1 MSQQLINIGTA
12 DQGNGDP
19 IRTAF
24 NKVNENFT
32 ELFEQVSAS
41 VVVDTTPP
49 AAPSEGNLWWDP
61 EGGRLYISYDSNWI
75 DASPVD
81 GVGISSTNELVN
93 GAYTVSL
100 GSNGTVT
107 FPDLLT
113 IANSVIG
120 KSSSVTV
127 TEETTDGTISQTTT
141 TESQIEIEAESIVI
155 AKRVR
160 QVTDDTVVVT
170 TDEAGSSVT
179 VNNSGVF
186 IKKYAEPDG
195 PNNTSYFQVRTN
207 NGAIL
212 EAVEENV
219 ADETYGRVIAAQ
231 GVVEIA
237 TRADGVEKNWGFS
250 YDGTMVVPTNSTV
263 LGTNDLTIRTESD
276 GNSGL
281 FLNSSPLVGT
291 AVLYATNNAII
302 TADYDGNRKDWN
314 FDKSG
319 TITVPLLLPKIF
331 TAVLDE
337 EHMVVPI
344 TLEGDPWQYGVEFA
358 VNPDGSVQTQMD
370 DPNPT
375 VDPGYV
381 QGSVFRFTEADHGIP
396 GYTFDITLN
405 FTFDEEAEVFVTNPS
420 VTAPPEYPAT
430 VESPGAIKLSATGS
444 TVVPG
449 QQIIASDAQGGI
461 TNDYITV
468 WVEGGGTNYPEIVAV
483 QPGWT
488 VVGEGL
494 NYVSVTNA
502 ELITQFPGSVIYR
515 ITTAISSAKMGYEY
529 TFIEPDSSEPDLQN
543 WVFGTD
549 GQLTVPGAIFRDGG
563 LYMNSSGSTTAASV
577 FVSGNSGGVILRTAD
592 NAQQVSYDLTLDVN
606 GETSFPGRL
615 NFSDGSTL
623 GDNILTGAV
632 DSDLGLEIKRMVTV
646 SGAHMGPN
654 SPDVLLVDITEDDDI
669 TIVQAGWEL
678 NTGSEIAPIWLPVE
692 TVSRNENI
700 YYLIAVSGV
709 TFETGV
715 TYTFRNPVPESQT
728 WFIRNQT
735 GGLVA
740 PGGAIITNETAPL
753 GGGGTYREL
762 AIELPTPDELNE
774 HRWVFDNDGD
784 FTTPGNIT
792 VTGGLFTTYG
802 VVVDVAVNA
811 DNYLGLHANPN
822 AGVLVR
828 SSDTELNYSDW
839 KFEVGGSVTFPDT
852 SVQTTAYPGTLAA
865 ARLPYYDN
873 TEARDTAITSPENGM
888 IVIVGGDVYFYGAA
902 QWRQLT
908 VAA

>member
-120 KSSSVTV
+120 KSSSTTI
-127 TEETTDGTISQTTT
+127 TEETTDGTISQTTDIV
-141 TESQIEIEAESIVI
+141 SQMAVDADSVVITKSIS
-155 AKRVR
+155 
-160 QVTDDTVVVT
+160 Q
-170 TDEAGSSVT
+170 T
-179 VNNSGVF
+179 VNDGITETVNSVSSTIEVISGGVQ
-186 IKKYAEPDG
+186 IRRTAEPDG
-195 PNNTSYFQVRTN
+195 PNNTEYSEVAVSN
-207 NGAIL
+207 NGAYMSY
-212 EAVEENV
+212 VSQNV
-219 ADETYGRVIAAQ
+219 S
-231 GVVEIA
+231 A
-237 TRADGVEKNWGFS
+237 TNTSSLLVTGSTIELSIDLDNVEKNWIFDF
-250 YDGTMVVPTNSTV
+250 DGNLTVPEASTIE
-263 LGTNDLTIRTESD
+263 GTNDFTIQSEVD
-276 GNSGL
+276 GNRSGL
-281 FLNSSPLVGT
+281 FLNGNSLVGS
-291 AVLYATNNAII
+291 AILYANGVATIRSDSDG
-302 TADYDGNRKDWN
+302 TAKDWA

-319 TITVPLLLPKIF
+319 TITTPLLLPKIF

-337 EHMVVPI
+337 AHMVVPV
-344 TLEGDPWQYGVEFA
+344 TLEADPWQYGVEFA

-370 DPNPT
+370 DPTYP
-375 VDPGYV
+375 VDPGYS

-405 FTFDEEAEVFVTNPS
+405 FTFDEETQLFVTNPS
-420 VTAPPEYPAT
+420 VTSPPEYPAT
-430 VESPGAIKLSATGS
+430 VESTGAIKLTA
-444 TVVPG
+444 
-449 QQIIASDAQGGI
+449 D
-461 TNDYITV
+461 TN
-468 WVEGGGTNYPEIVAV
+468 
-483 QPGWT
+483 
-488 VVGEGL
+488 
-494 NYVSVTNA
+494 S
-502 ELITQFPGSVIYR
+502 
-515 ITTAISSAKMGYEY
+515 
-529 TFIEPDSSEPDLQN
+529 

-549 GQLTVPGAIFRDGG
+549 GGLTFPDNTVQ
-563 LYMNSSGSTTAASV
+563 YSAANL
-577 FVSGNSGGVILRTAD
+577 G
-592 NAQQVSYDLTLDVN
+592 DLEV
-606 GETSFPGRL
+606 
-615 NFSDGSTL
+615 DGST
-623 GDNILTGAV
+623 ILTIP
-632 DSDLGLEIKRMVTV
+632 DQEIAIQSSYRETV
-646 SGAHMGPN
+646 SAEAIEGSGAGEFIA
-654 SPDVLLVDITEDDDI
+654 DITANDDI
-669 TIVQAGWEL
+669 TVVNVSTWEFNAGSTE
-678 NTGSEIAPIWLPVE
+678 APIWAPVAL
-692 TVSRNENI
+692 TGGTPGSTFVIN
-700 YYLIAVSGV
+700 VPGV
-709 TFETGV
+709 EFVPGT
-715 TYTFRNPVPESQT
+715 TYTFRNSQAIDSAWT
-728 WFIRNQT
+728 FRPIGT
-735 GGLVA
+735 IAG
-740 PGGAIITNETAPL
+740 PGGVILSNETGDL
-753 GGGGTYREL
+753 GGGETYREL

-792 VTGGLFTTYG
+792 VTGGLLTTYG
-802 VVVDVAVNA
+802 AVVDVAVNT

-839 KFEVGGSVTFPDT
+839 RFEVDGSVTFPDT